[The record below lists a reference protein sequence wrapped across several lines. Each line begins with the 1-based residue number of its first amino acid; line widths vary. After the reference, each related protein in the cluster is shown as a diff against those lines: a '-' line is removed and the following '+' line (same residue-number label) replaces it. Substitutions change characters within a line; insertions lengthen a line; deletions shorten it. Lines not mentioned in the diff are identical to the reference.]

1 MFKCSRAPLKNL
13 WKKLSES
20 ILYRTYSDIKF
31 SMVSFKLLAWDDFPG
46 GYPILLTVL
55 VIKVKIV
62 ILVIL

>member
-1 MFKCSRAPLKNL
+1 MFKCSRAPLKNQ

-20 ILYRTYSDIKF
+20 ILYRIYSDIKF
-31 SMVSFKLLAWDDFPG
+31 SMVSFNDFPG

-62 ILVIL
+62 MLVIL

>member
-1 MFKCSRAPLKNL
+1 M
-13 WKKLSES
+13 SES
-20 ILYRTYSDIKF
+20 ILYRIYSDIKF

-62 ILVIL
+62 MLVIL